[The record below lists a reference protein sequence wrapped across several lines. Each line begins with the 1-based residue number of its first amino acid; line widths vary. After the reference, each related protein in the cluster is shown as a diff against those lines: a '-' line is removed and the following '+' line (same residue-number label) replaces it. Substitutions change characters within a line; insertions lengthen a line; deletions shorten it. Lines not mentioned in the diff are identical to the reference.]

1 MKSEKK
7 PVKAAELTDAVAESA
22 EGRGRRVSAIDRALQ
37 VLDHLYETGA
47 PAGSYAIARAIGAPL
62 STVYAIVDD
71 LVEKA
76 VLSRYSDGSV
86 WLGSRLHLYGLAY
99 ARSLDFLESAKREM
113 EVLCKETGETVQV
126 CGRDGDYMV
135 VLATA
140 AGPGHFRISSHV
152 GTRVPL
158 NWAASGRL
166 LVGHLPEAERIEL
179 FRRGGKASPTG
190 RAQTDPKVLALASAA
205 AFEQRLSVQIG
216 ESDFSVACVAS
227 PVRDANG
234 ACIAT
239 ISIVLPEHKVS
250 ADTERYADAV
260 KASADR
266 IEAMLGFQGGVKAA

>member
-1 MKSEKK
+1 MKKQNPAVPAANE
-7 PVKAAELTDAVAESA
+7 AELPQ
-22 EGRGRRVSAIDRALQ
+22 GRGPRVSAMDRALQ

-47 PAGSYAIARAIGAPL
+47 PAGPYAIARAIGAPL
-62 STVYAIVDD
+62 STVYALVED

-76 VLSRYSDGSV
+76 MLSRHEDGSV

-99 ARSLDFLESAKREM
+99 SRSLDFLEQAKREM
-113 EVLCKETGETVQV
+113 DVLCRETGETVQV
-126 CGRDGDYMV
+126 CGRDGDFMV

-140 AGPGHFRISSHV
+140 AGLGHFRISSNV

-166 LVGHLPEAERIEL
+166 LVGHLPDAERVEL
-179 FRRGGKASPTG
+179 FRRAGKASPTG
-190 RAQTDPKVLALASAA
+190 LAQTDPVVLAQASAK
-205 AFEQRLSVQIG
+205 AFGERLSVQIG

-227 PVRDANG
+227 PIRDVHG

-250 ADTERYADAV
+250 ADTRRYADAV
-260 KASADR
+260 IAAADR
-266 IEAMLGFQGGVKAA
+266 VEASLGFKSGGARAA

>member
-7 PVKAAELTDAVAESA
+7 PAKAVAVADPTAAPA
-22 EGRGRRVSAIDRALQ
+22 EGRGPRVSAIDRALQ

-47 PAGSYAIARAIGAPL
+47 PAGPYAIARAIGAPL
-62 STVYAIVDD
+62 STVYVIVDD

-76 VLSRYSDGSV
+76 VLSRYNDGAV

-113 EVLCKETGETVQV
+113 DALCRETGETVQV

-140 AGPGHFRISSHV
+140 PGQGHFRISTNV

-166 LVGHLPEAERIEL
+166 LVGHLPEVERIEL

-190 RAQTDPKVLALASAA
+190 RAETDPAVLARASAA
-205 AFEQRLSVQIG
+205 AFEERLSVQIG

-227 PVRDANG
+227 PVRDVNG

-250 ADTERYADAV
+250 ADTARYADAV
-260 KASADR
+260 KAAAER
-266 IEAMLGFQGGVKAA
+266 IEAMLGFQGGTKAA